1 MVGCLGKLYGS
12 LENLND
18 TYLQPNLNKDVL
30 LKPKKLPMPIGGPHQ
45 LLPTLIDGES
55 NGKRLYTCQSCQPSS
70 YSYSGEVCYVADDP
84 KAICPKCHNFIS
96 KHLTYVARQAV
107 AAGSKGGGFVREAV
121 TYMITDDLEVKPM
134 SVISSI
140 ALLKNFDVRDVR
152 SIEEIVVPLDKDKLV
167 HYSAN
172 LPEPLRQESS
182 GNSILELYLDAD
194 YPTEGYEAAT
204 EACCHFWTR
213 VLQRFA
219 SAKTQEASE
228 LKVMMENL
236 VTVLLTTLNLPE
248 YPASAPILQVLCVLL
263 LQNAGLKSKDIGART
278 RAIDLLGTIAARLKR
293 DSALGS
299 KDKFWILQELVSVDG
314 DDQTDPKNECSVCL
328 DGRLEKNFF
337 VCQGC
342 QKMFHADCMGVT
354 MQCKD
359 DGTKDRN
366 RSGRNTEVA
375 FSITK
380 LEDDPKSQQKFM
392 YYLARLKSKEVVLD
406 SGTASLMEN
415 SPVIRAKALRAVSII
430 VEADP
435 QVLGDKRVQSAVE
448 GRFCDSAISVREAAL
463 ELVGRHIASHPDV
476 GLKVAERMKD
486 TGVGVRKRSI
496 KIIRDVCVSNAN
508 FSEFTK
514 ACIAIISRTG
524 DDESSIKDIVCKK
537 FYEFWFEEPTG
548 SQTQFFGDGSSVP
561 LEVAKKTEQI
571 VEMLRRMPSHQLLV
585 TVIKSNLALDF
596 FPQSVKA
603 IGINP
608 VSLASVRKRCELMCK
623 FLLERILQVEEMTIQ
638 EGERRTFPY
647 MLALHA
653 FCVVDQ
659 HFVHQLLTLPSLW
672 SLFSLI

>member
-1 MVGCLGKLYGS
+1 MPPSSLAPTPGCHILEGVDDIQLLQLKVMGLISGVQICTIHILLAAIHLHCWWYRYSIRTLSIGLMLGELI
-12 LENLND
+12 
-18 TYLQPNLNKDVL
+18 QL
-30 LKPKKLPMPIGGPHQ
+30 LWKLPFSKRALRAYH
-45 LLPTLIDGES
+45 LPDEE
-55 NGKRLYTCQSCQPSS
+55 Q
-70 YSYSGEVCYVADDP
+70 
-84 KAICPKCHNFIS
+84 
-96 KHLTYVARQAV
+96 RQIQ
-107 AAGSKGGGFVREAV
+107 
-121 TYMITDDLEVKPM
+121 MITAEL
-134 SVISSI
+134 IQ
-140 ALLKNFDVRDVR
+140 
-152 SIEEIVVPLDKDKLV
+152 LV

-182 GNSILELYLDAD
+182 GNSILELSLDAD
-194 YPTEGYEAAT
+194 YPTKGHEAAT

-299 KDKFWILQELVSVDG
+299 KDKFWILQEL
-314 DDQTDPKNECSVCL
+314 
-328 DGRLEKNFF
+328 
-337 VCQGC
+337 
-342 QKMFHADCMGVT
+342 
-354 MQCKD
+354 
-359 DGTKDRN
+359 
-366 RSGRNTEVA
+366 
-375 FSITK
+375 
-380 LEDDPKSQQKFM
+380 
-392 YYLARLKSKEVVLD
+392 
-406 SGTASLMEN
+406 ASLMEN

-430 VEADP
+430 VEADL

-476 GLKVAERMKD
+476 AERVKD
-486 TGVGVRKRSI
+486 TGVSVRKRSI

-514 ACIAIISRTG
+514 ACIAIISRTS
-524 DDESSIKDIVCKK
+524 DDESSIKDIVCKT
-537 FYEFWFEEPTG
+537 FYDFWFEEPTG

-608 VSLASVRKRCELMCK
+608 VSLASVRKRCRGNE
-623 FLLERILQVEEMTIQ
+623 

-653 FCVVDQ
+653 FCVVDPTLRVPASDPSQ
-659 HFVHQLLTLPSLW
+659 FVVTLQPYLKSQFNCISLYQ
-672 SLFSLI
+672 FVV

>member
-1 MVGCLGKLYGS
+1 MVGCLGKLYGN

-45 LLPTLIDGES
+45 LLPALTDGES
-55 NGKRLYTCQSCQPSS
+55 N
-70 YSYSGEVCYVADDP
+70 
-84 KAICPKCHNFIS
+84 
-96 KHLTYVARQAV
+96 V
-107 AAGSKGGGFVREAV
+107 AAGGKGGGFVREAV

-134 SVISSI
+134 SAISII
-140 ALLKNFDVRDVR
+140 ALLKTSMLGMFVHLKRLWF
-152 SIEEIVVPLDKDKLV
+152 LDKDKGLKLLKGIV
-167 HYSAN
+167 AVKCSSDECVPLSSISSSHFEASFGIAN

-182 GNSILELYLDAD
+182 GNSILELSLDAD
-194 YPTEGYEAAT
+194 YPTEGHEAAT

-248 YPASAPILQVLCVLL
+248 YPASAPILQVTCVLL

-299 KDKFWILQELVSVDG
+299 KDKFWMLQELVVRKCFMLIAWES
-314 DDQTDPKNECSVCL
+314 
-328 DGRLEKNFF
+328 
-337 VCQGC
+337 
-342 QKMFHADCMGVT
+342 
-354 MQCKD
+354 QCKD

-366 RSGRNTEVA
+366 RSGRTTEVA

-380 LEDDPKSQQKFM
+380 LE
-392 YYLARLKSKEVVLD
+392 
-406 SGTASLMEN
+406 ASLMEN

-430 VEADP
+430 VEADL

-476 GLKVAERMKD
+476 AERIKD
-486 TGVGVRKRSI
+486 TGVSVRKRSI

-524 DDESSIKDIVCKK
+524 DDESSIKDIVCKT

-596 FPQSVKA
+596 FPNQLKLPCLTC
-603 IGINP
+603 I
-608 VSLASVRKRCELMCK
+608 CT
-623 FLLERILQVEEMTIQ
+623 Q
-638 EGERRTFPY
+638 
-647 MLALHA
+647 AL
-653 FCVVDQ
+653 
-659 HFVHQLLTLPSLW
+659 
-672 SLFSLI
+672 